1 MINQASEKN
10 SNTNTVDK
18 INSEQVDNKTHLI
31 NNSYTGNSDSSN
43 KISNKTAKKIS
54 LTGDRPTGRLH
65 LGHYVGSLLNRIKL
79 QDIYHQYIMIADL
92 QALTDNFENP
102 EKINQ
107 NILEVVKD
115 YLSVGISEE
124 KNVIFL
130 QSQIKELTEL
140 TFYYMNLINLGRLER
155 NPTVKAEIQQKGYS
169 DELPVGF
176 LCYPVSQ
183 AADISLFKAEVV
195 PVGNDQLPIL
205 EVAND
210 IIRKFNRIYKTNC
223 LVECEAYLNE
233 DQKSQRLVGID
244 GNAKASK
251 SLGNAIFL
259 SDEKEEIRRKVFSM
273 YTDPNHIKISDPG
286 KVEAN
291 VVFAYLDAF
300 HEDKQELEYLKSHYK
315 RGGLGDTTIKDIL
328 NKTLQSLLDPIRDKR
343 NSLSDE
349 FVRDALIN
357 GTSTAQSAAKET
369 IAEVR
374 GAIGINFFR

>member
-1 MINQASEKN
+1 MNQIVKQLENFNSNSINSSNVEKN
-10 SNTNTVDK
+10 
-18 INSEQVDNKTHLI
+18 Q
-31 NNSYTGNSDSSN
+31 
-43 KISNKTAKKIS
+43 KKIA
-54 LTGDRPTGRLH
+54 LTGDRPTGKLH
-65 LGHYVGSLLNRIKL
+65 LGHYVGSLMNRIKL
-79 QDIYHQYIMIADL
+79 QDVYQQYIMVADL

-115 YLSVGISEE
+115 YLSVGLSEN
-124 KNVIFL
+124 KNIIFL
-130 QSQIKELTEL
+130 QSQITELTEL
-140 TFYYMNLINLGRLER
+140 TFYYMNLVNLGRLER
-155 NPTVKAEIQQKGYS
+155 NPTVKAEIQQKGYN

-233 DQKSQRLVGID
+233 DLKSQRLVGID

-259 SDEKEEIRRKVFSM
+259 SDEKEDVRKKVFSM
-273 YTDPNHIKISDPG
+273 YTDPDHIKISDPG
-286 KVEAN
+286 KVEGN

-300 HEDKQELEYLKSHYK
+300 HDDKDELESLKVHYQ
-315 RGGLGDTTIKDIL
+315 RGGLGDTTIKEIL
-328 NKTLQSLLDPIRDKR
+328 NNTLQSLLEPIREKR

-349 FVRDALIN
+349 FVRGVLIN
-357 GTSTAQSAAKET
+357 GTEKAKESAKKT
-369 IAEVR
+369 MFEVR
-374 GAIGINFFR
+374 SAMGISFFSR